1 VETLSDGA
9 REVIREK
16 ISQEVRRQY
25 LELTWSWFEHE
36 ALPDYLRHREESLWD
51 RYEKR
56 LNEMPRSHPDSSKE
70 DLRDEW
76 RVLLADHLRREEQ
89 WLRKLFVKST
99 EENIEETI
107 RDLCARSQ
115 EGELKNVLNN
125 LKQQNPLGD
134 VVTGLRKLWAEQFQP
149 I

>member
-1 VETLSDGA
+1 METLSDGA

-16 ISQEVRRQY
+16 ISEEVRRQY
-25 LELTWSWFEHE
+25 LELTWNWFESE
-36 ALPDYLRHREESLWD
+36 ALPDYLRHREQSLWD

-56 LNEMPRSHPDSSKE
+56 INEMPRSHPESSKE
-70 DLRDEW
+70 HLRDEW
-76 RVLLADHLRREEQ
+76 RTLLADHLRREEQ

-107 RDLCARSQ
+107 RDLCAKSQ
-115 EGELKNVLNN
+115 AGELKNILNN
-125 LKQQNPLGD
+125 LKLQNPLGD

>member
-1 VETLSDGA
+1 METLSDGA

-16 ISQEVRRQY
+16 ISEEVRRHY
-25 LELTWSWFEHE
+25 LELTWNWFEHE

-56 LNEMPRSHPDSSKE
+56 LNEMPRSHPESSKE

-107 RDLCARSQ
+107 RELCARSPA
-115 EGELKNVLNN
+115 GELKNILTN
-125 LKQQNPLGD
+125 LKQENPLGD